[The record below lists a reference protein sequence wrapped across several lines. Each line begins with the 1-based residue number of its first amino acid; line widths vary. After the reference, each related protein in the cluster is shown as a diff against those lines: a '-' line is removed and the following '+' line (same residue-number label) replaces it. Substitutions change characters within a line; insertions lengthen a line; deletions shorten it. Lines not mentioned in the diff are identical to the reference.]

1 MFVNTKVPRMLA
13 EKCTIW
19 LSESTTTKTKMIS
32 ESEFSFARARRGLK
46 MFVIK
51 RILFPNSASQ
61 AELDKVEKEYESIF
75 RIAG

>member
-1 MFVNTKVPRMLA
+1 MLLPENA
-13 EKCTIW
+13 SSW
-19 LSESTTTKTKMIS
+19 LPEATDTKTKMIS

-61 AELDKVEKEYESIF
+61 AELDKVEKEYEAIF